1 VLFTFRLIP
10 IITNMLAQ
18 RGIDA
23 APMLDAAGLPHA
35 AMRGEITAPL
45 ARIVRFVDGA
55 AGALG
60 APLFGF
66 DLAAVVPIGAYGV
79 AGFLLRASRDL
90 EAAARALCE
99 FAPLI
104 NPIGEFRFE
113 ATPDG
118 EGELHYRVA
127 AQRDTLGAH
136 LNEYTIALIV
146 RNFGAT
152 IGRDLALR
160 RAWFSHARR
169 DHAAEAA
176 QRLGCNNVRFEAAD
190 CGFALAADE
199 LGQVPRTADPALYE
213 FLNAQARAQL
223 AQVGPV
229 DIVSHVVRVIE
240 ARLPNGDVSATSV
253 AEAMATTVRSLQR
266 HLGDAGTTYRD
277 VLLHV
282 RRRKRLEL
290 VHGGLPEP
298 QIAKLLGFADARS
311 MRRSLDEETS

>member
-1 VLFTFRLIP
+1 
-10 IITNMLAQ
+10 
-18 RGIDA
+18 
-23 APMLDAAGLPHA
+23 MLDDAGLPHA

-45 ARIVRFVDGA
+45 ARIARFVDRA
-55 AGALG
+55 ARSLG

-66 DLAAVVPIGAYGV
+66 DLAAVVPVGAYGV

-104 NPIGEFRFE
+104 NPIGEFRFTT
-113 ATPDG
+113 TPDG
-118 EGELHYRVA
+118 DGELHYRVA
-127 AQRDTLGAH
+127 AQRDTLGEH

-146 RNFGAT
+146 RNFGAA

-160 RAWFSHARR
+160 SAWFSHARR
-169 DHAAEAA
+169 DHADQVA
-176 QRLGCNNVRFEAAD
+176 QRLGCSVRFQAAD
-190 CGFALAADE
+190 CGFALAPEE
-199 LGQVPRTADPALYE
+199 LAQVPRTADPALYE

-223 AQVGPV
+223 AQIGPV

-240 ARLPNGDVSATSV
+240 ARLPHGDVSAASV

-282 RRRKRLEL
+282 RRRRRLEL
-290 VHGGLPEP
+290 VHGGLAEP

-311 MRRSLDEETS
+311 MRRSLDDEGA